1 MTALGTCLMATTPIG
16 PGVDVLEVIAV
27 ADAEDSG
34 DESADLGDGQR
45 DER

>member
-1 MTALGTCLMATTPIG
+1 MTALGACLVATTPVG

-27 ADAEDSG
+27 ADAEDGG
-34 DESADLGDGQR
+34 DQSADLGDSQW